1 MRGPTTFQIF
11 RGVILTHIVNTPH
24 QKKSFIMSVIVIRDG
39 RRRSFFTDWCGKGRG
54 LNLFTI
60 IIIIIIISVIII
72 IMKGAYWKGEGDA
85 AREIGREE

>member
-11 RGVILTHIVNTPH
+11 TFVILTHIDDTPH
-24 QKKSFIMSVIVIRDG
+24 QKKSFITSVIVIRDG

-60 IIIIIIISVIII
+60 IIIIIIVIII
-72 IMKGAYWKGEGDA
+72 NIMKGAYWKAEGDA